1 MDGSPNFLF
10 FTFQLLPSCILFP
23 LHILKFL
30 IALVVV
36 LFLAG
41 KLKFWLMVEVVKFG
55 NKDFCEDKK
64 KTMIEW
70 SNLWI
75 ALVRDKKMENIFPGK
90 EAVNLSILLSGN
102 KILKNILTI
111 VLCITESNSSRSL
124 MNSTCKSRGWIYML
138 LNNALLLSE
147 PEIQVV
153 MLSKSKR

>member
-64 KTMIEW
+64 KTMIE
-70 SNLWI
+70 
-75 ALVRDKKMENIFPGK
+75 
-90 EAVNLSILLSGN
+90 
-102 KILKNILTI
+102 
-111 VLCITESNSSRSL
+111 
-124 MNSTCKSRGWIYML
+124 
-138 LNNALLLSE
+138 
-147 PEIQVV
+147 
-153 MLSKSKR
+153 